1 MSYYWIDNT
10 PQLKYAMC
18 DKCNDRYVMYSGRF
32 SQRRSCRRHDWKNGF
47 CRDCHIKKN
56 GVNNSKGC
64 YHTSVPLCCE
74 TYCVIS

>member
-10 PQLKYAMC
+10 PQLKYAIC

-47 CRDCHIKKN
+47 CRDCHLKKI
-56 GVNNSKGC
+56 VLITQKD
-64 YHTSVPLCCE
+64 
-74 TYCVIS
+74 VIMVVYRYAARLTVL

>member
-10 PQLKYAMC
+10 PQLKYAIC

-47 CRDCHIKKN
+47 CRDCHLKKN
-56 GVNNSKGC
+56 SVNNSKGC
-64 YHTSVPLCCE
+64 YHASIPLCCE
-74 TYCVIS
+74 TYCTIS